1 MKIYFTNV
9 GIQKYAIKHL
19 LEGALKYLGQ
29 PSKQLEMSLS
39 IVSPDEI
46 QSLNNSF
53 RGVDA
58 VTDVLSFPTIDNHER
73 KTLEVTQF
81 SADVINPDTKKL
93 NIGDV
98 IICRERA
105 IEQAEEYGHSIKR
118 EMSFLALHG
127 LLHLLGYDH
136 VEPDDEEQMTRL
148 QSEILAKFKINR

>member
-9 GIQKYAIKHL
+9 GNQKFAIKHL

-29 PSKQLEMSLS
+29 PSNQLEMSLS

-46 QSLNNSF
+46 QSLNKSF

-58 VTDVLSFPTIDNHER
+58 VTDVLSFPTIENSER
-73 KTLEVTQF
+73 KLLDVTQF
-81 SADVINPDTKKL
+81 SVDAINPDTKKL
-93 NIGDV
+93 NLGDV

-105 IEQAEEYGHSIKR
+105 IEQAEEYGHSVKR

-136 VEPDDEEQMTRL
+136 VDAADEEQMTHL
-148 QSEILAKFKINR
+148 QSVILAKFKINR

>member
-1 MKIYFTNV
+1 MRIYFTNV
-9 GIQKYAIKHL
+9 GYQKFAIKHL

-29 PSKQLEMSLS
+29 DSASLEMSLS

-46 QSLNNSF
+46 QSLNKSF

-58 VTDVLSFPTIDNHER
+58 VTDVLSFPTVDNPER
-73 KTLEVTQF
+73 NVLNVKDF
-81 SADVINPDTKKL
+81 KADVINPDTNKL

-105 IEQAEEYGHSIKR
+105 VEQAAEYGHSVKR

-136 VEPDDEEQMTRL
+136 VEPTDEEQMTRL
-148 QSEILAKFKINR
+148 QSEILAKYHIHR

>member
-9 GIQKYAIKHL
+9 GIQKFAIKHL

-29 PSKQLEMSLS
+29 PSSQLEMSLS

-46 QSLNNSF
+46 RSLNNSF
-53 RGVDA
+53 RGVDS
-58 VTDVLSFPTIDNHER
+58 VTDVLSFPTIDNPER
-73 KTLEVTQF
+73 KVLDVTQF
-81 SADVINPDTKKL
+81 SADAINSDTKKL
-93 NIGDV
+93 NLGDV

-105 IEQAEEYGHSIKR
+105 IEQANEYGHSIKR

-136 VEPDDEEQMTRL
+136 VDSADEEQMTRL
-148 QSEILAKFKINR
+148 QSEILAKFNINR

>member
-1 MKIYFTNV
+1 MRIYFTNV
-9 GIQKYAIKHL
+9 GLQKFAIKHL

-29 PSKQLEMSLS
+29 PVSQLEMSLS
-39 IVSPDEI
+39 IVSPSEI
-46 QSLNNSF
+46 QSLNKTY

-58 VTDVLSFPTIDNHER
+58 VTDVLSFPTVDNPER
-73 KTLEVTQF
+73 KVLNVDDFT
-81 SADVINPDTKKL
+81 ADVNPDTRKL

-105 IEQAEEYGHSIKR
+105 VEQAAEYGHSLKR

-136 VEPDDEEQMTRL
+136 VEAADEEQMTRL
-148 QSEILAKFKINR
+148 QKEILTKYNIHR

>member
-9 GIQKYAIKHL
+9 GIQKFAIKHL

-58 VTDVLSFPTIDNHER
+58 VTDVLSFPTIENPER
-73 KTLEVTQF
+73 KTLDVTQF
-81 SADVINPDTKKL
+81 SSDVNPDTHKL
-93 NIGDV
+93 NLGDV

-136 VEPDDEEQMTRL
+136 VEPADEEQMTRL
-148 QSEILAKFKINR
+148 QAEILAKFKINR

>member
-1 MKIYFTNV
+1 MRIYFTNV
-9 GIQKYAIKHL
+9 GYQKFAIKHL

-29 PSKQLEMSLS
+29 PTTQLEMSLS

-46 QSLNNSF
+46 QQLNKTF

-58 VTDVLSFPTIDNHER
+58 VTDVLSFPTVDNPLR
-73 KTLEVTQF
+73 KVLDVNEF
-81 SADVINPDTKKL
+81 SLDAINPDTHKL

-105 IEQAEEYGHSIKR
+105 VEQAREYGHSLRR

-136 VEPDDEEQMTRL
+136 VEPADEEQMTRL
-148 QSEILAKFKINR
+148 QKEILTKYHIHR

>member
-9 GIQKYAIKHL
+9 GFQRFAIKHL

-29 PSKQLEMSLS
+29 PANQLEMSLS
-39 IVSPDEI
+39 IVSPQQI
-46 QSLNNSF
+46 QELNKTYRS
-53 RGVDA
+53 VDA
-58 VTDVLSFPTIDNHER
+58 VTDVLSFPTVDNPER
-73 KTLEVTQF
+73 KALNINEFAT
-81 SADVINPDTKKL
+81 DVNPDTQKL

-105 IEQAEEYGHSIKR
+105 IEQAMEYGHSVKR

-136 VEPDDEEQMTRL
+136 IEPDDEEQMTRL
-148 QSEILAKFKINR
+148 QKEILTKYHIHR

>member
-1 MKIYFTNV
+1 MRIYFTNV
-9 GIQKYAIKHL
+9 GMQKFAIKHL

-29 PSKQLEMSLS
+29 PSSQLEMSLS

-53 RGVDA
+53 RGVDS
-58 VTDVLSFPTIDNHER
+58 VTDVLSFPTIDNPER
-73 KTLEVTQF
+73 KVLDITQF
-81 SADVINPDTKKL
+81 SADVINSDTHKL
-93 NIGDV
+93 NLGDV
-98 IICRERA
+98 IICKERA
-105 IEQAEEYGHSIKR
+105 IEQANEYGHSVKR

-136 VEPDDEEQMTRL
+136 VDGADEEQMTRL